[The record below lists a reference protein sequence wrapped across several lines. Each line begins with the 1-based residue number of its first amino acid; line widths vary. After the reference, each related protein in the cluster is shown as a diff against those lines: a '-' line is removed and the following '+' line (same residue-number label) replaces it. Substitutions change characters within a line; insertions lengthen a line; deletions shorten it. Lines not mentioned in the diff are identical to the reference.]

1 MGRQEKCEMTDKQ
14 LVLWYWTQHMMRK
27 KEEGEGMNL
36 SLIQRPK
43 RVSAS
48 SDTLYIYAPS
58 VLMEDGKLKAKTIIK
73 VLEVHDGDTPE
84 ETTLKVME
92 NDVWKEHCGYKWV
105 ITDDKCK
112 IAMAKQGEYDGVERP
127 KCVCEGPIEDM
138 PEVMKN
144 ATHFV
149 LLSDIGK

>member
-1 MGRQEKCEMTDKQ
+1 MTDKQ
-14 LVLWYWTQHMMRK
+14 LVTYWWKYHIRHKFDSKGDTV
-27 KEEGEGMNL
+27 NL

-58 VLMEDGKLKAKTIIK
+58 VLMDGGKLKAETIIK
-73 VLEVHDGDTPE
+73 VLEVHDGDTPQ
-84 ETTLKVME
+84 ETSIKVME
-92 NDVWKEHCGYKWV
+92 HEVWQAHWRNRYGVGNDDRCTKAQARDGV
-105 ITDDKCK
+105 
-112 IAMAKQGEYDGVERP
+112 YDGAERP

-138 PEVMKN
+138 PELMGN
-144 ATHFV
+144 ATHYV

>member
-1 MGRQEKCEMTDKQ
+1 MTDNQ
-14 LVLWYWTQHMMRK
+14 LVQWWWKFHTTGRVPDVY
-27 KEEGEGMNL
+27 EDDMNL

-58 VLMEDGKLKAKTIIK
+58 VLMEDNALKAKTIIK
-73 VLEVHDGDTPE
+73 ILEVHEGDTPQ

-92 NDVWKEHCGYKWV
+92 NDVWQEHARNWYGRM
-105 ITDDKCK
+105 DSDKLCK
-112 IAMAKQGEYDGVERP
+112 LTLAKTGKYDGGERP
-127 KCVCEGPIEDM
+127 ACVCEGPIDDM
-138 PEVMKN
+138 PEHMKK

>member
-1 MGRQEKCEMTDKQ
+1 MMTDYSI
-14 LVLWYWTQHMMRK
+14 VHLWWDMMK
-27 KEEGEGMNL
+27 GKDMNL

-58 VLMEDGKLKAKTIIK
+58 VLMEGNKLKAKTIIK
-73 VLEVHDGDTPE
+73 VLEVYKGSTPE

-92 NDVWKEHCGYKWV
+92 NSVWQDHYRHHQYRYGPGPKNK
-105 ITDDKCK
+105 DKDNRCK
-112 IAMAKQGEYDGVERP
+112 LMLARRGEYDGEERP
-127 KCVCEGPIEDM
+127 KCVCESPIEDM
-138 PEVMKN
+138 PEEMEK

>member
-1 MGRQEKCEMTDKQ
+1 MTDTQ
-14 LVLWYWTQHMMRK
+14 LVMWWWKFHTTGQVPD
-27 KEEGEGMNL
+27 GEVDMNL

-58 VLMEDGKLKAKTIIK
+58 VLMEGNKLKPKTIIK
-73 VLEVHDGDTPE
+73 VLEVNEGDTPQA
-84 ETTLKVME
+84 TMLKVME
-92 NDVWKEHCGYKWV
+92 NDVWQEHARHWYGRK
-105 ITDDKCK
+105 DKDNLCK
-112 IAMAKQGEYDGVERP
+112 LTLAKHGEYDTSERP

-138 PEVMKN
+138 PVGMGA
-144 ATHFV
+144 ATHYI

>member
-1 MGRQEKCEMTDKQ
+1 MTNKQ
-14 LVLWYWTQHMMRK
+14 LAQAWWKLHQRARLWY
-27 KEEGEGMNL
+27 EGDTVNL

-43 RVSAS
+43 RVSAA

-58 VLMEDGKLKAKTIIK
+58 VLMEGNKLKSKTIIK
-73 VLEVHDGDTPE
+73 VLEVHEGDTAA
-84 ETTLKVME
+84 ETMLKVMV
-92 NDVWKEHCGYKWV
+92 NDTWQEHSRKYYGKGDTEV
-105 ITDDKCK
+105 HCK
-112 IAMAKQGEYDGVERP
+112 LTLAKAGEYDTLSERP

-138 PEVMKN
+138 PDDMAN

>member
-1 MGRQEKCEMTDKQ
+1 MTDKQ
-14 LVLWYWTQHMMRK
+14 IVQAWWKIHGRRWRIK
-27 KEEGEGMNL
+27 EGEGMNL

-58 VLMEDGKLKAKTIIK
+58 VLMEGNALKAKTIIK

-84 ETTLKVME
+84 QTTLKVME
-92 NDVWKEHCGYKWV
+92 NNTWQEHSRHWYGRV
-105 ITDDKCK
+105 DNDTLCK
-112 IAMAKQGEYDGVERP
+112 LTLAKHGEYDDQEERP
-127 KCVCEGPIEDM
+127 KCVCEGPIKDM
-138 PEVMKN
+138 PGDMAK

>member
-1 MGRQEKCEMTDKQ
+1 MTDKQ
-14 LVLWYWTQHMMRK
+14 LVGWWWQHFKLQK
-27 KEEGEGMNL
+27 KGDAVNL

-43 RVSAS
+43 RVSAT

-58 VLMEDGKLKAKTIIK
+58 VLMEGNKLKAKTIIK
-73 VLEVHDGDTPE
+73 VLEVHEGDTAA
-84 ETTLKVME
+84 ETMLKVMV
-92 NDVWKEHCGYKWV
+92 NDTWQEHSRKYYGSGDTEV
-105 ITDDKCK
+105 HCK
-112 IAMAKQGEYDGVERP
+112 LTLAKAGEYDTLSERP

-138 PEVMKN
+138 PDDMAN